1 VKKTPEQV
9 AKLALD
15 RLVSVAAL
23 LRARADEVEALARTL
38 RGEQVDGD
46 EVDEVGDR
54 AADYRA
60 TRRRLDKASTAAE

>member
-15 RLVSVAAL
+15 RRVSVAAL